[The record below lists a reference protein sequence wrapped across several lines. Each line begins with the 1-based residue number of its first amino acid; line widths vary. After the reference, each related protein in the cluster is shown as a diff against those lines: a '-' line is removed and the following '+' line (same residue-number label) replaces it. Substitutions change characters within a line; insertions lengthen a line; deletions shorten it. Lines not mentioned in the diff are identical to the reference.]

1 MKNLFKDS
9 ELKYLNKHEPVSH
22 DVLIELH
29 GSEGRHG
36 WPEVEVYH
44 NKKIAYK
51 GLVEHKHTLKIA
63 VSKNHTRNIFKV
75 CFTNKKPD
83 DTVVDKQGNITHD
96 KFVKVHSITIDNSY
110 IDDVGKLCR
119 VYIDEPSDYAGSS
132 RGGNGMFFPGH
143 LKLYYTNPPLD
154 YIHQVY
160 VQQGLFDTAEYK
172 ADIDLNFNRA
182 VEILF
187 NHSREDH

>member
-1 MKNLFKDS
+1 MNTS
-9 ELKYLNKHEPVSH
+9 ILKV
-22 DVLIELH
+22 
-29 GSEGRHG
+29 
-36 WPEVEVYH
+36 
-44 NKKIAYK
+44 
-51 GLVEHKHTLKIA
+51 A

-83 DTVVDKQGNITHD
+83 DTVVDEQGNITHD

-110 IDDVGKLCR
+110 IEDVGKLCR

-132 RGGNGMFFPGH
+132 RGGNAMFFPGH

-160 VQQGLFDTAEYK
+160 AQQGLFDTAEYK
-172 ADIDLNFNRA
+172 ADINLNFNRA